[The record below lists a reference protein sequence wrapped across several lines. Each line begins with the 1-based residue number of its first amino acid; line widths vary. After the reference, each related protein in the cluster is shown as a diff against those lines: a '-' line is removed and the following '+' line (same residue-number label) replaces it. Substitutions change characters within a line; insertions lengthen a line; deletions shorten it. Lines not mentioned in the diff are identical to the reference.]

1 MSIRTR
7 LTWAY
12 GIGVA
17 LTLALVGALVWWQMS
32 ESLVQAVQT
41 SLRTQAEAV
50 LAALENQG
58 QAGLQEADNATP
70 GIWVVM
76 LDSKGQVI
84 DATAAAPAHVPA
96 AAGVF
101 EAAGR
106 TFLVRVDRAGDGTTV
121 VTGADLSPVAA
132 AQGTLA
138 RILLG
143 VGLSVGVA
151 SLVVGW
157 ILAGRALRPI
167 DRLIAD
173 ADALGPAEL
182 ERRLTQPRQLDE
194 VGRLTAT
201 LNRMLDRISES
212 VSRQQL
218 FVALA
223 SHELRTPL
231 AALRAELDLAD
242 RDGADITEY
251 RAALRAAQG
260 DAIRLTSLTSSLLEL
275 ATVGDEAHP
284 LVRAPVSARSLATH
298 ALRAVAPLIEQ
309 NGATL
314 TTNVTTQVVWVDR
327 RRVEQALINMLANAI
342 VHSSGPAQIELRGD
356 LSLQTNARLLRLTVL
371 DRGPGFGANDPAA
384 MFTPFQ
390 RGVGVRAVGS
400 GLGLAMVA
408 ATARAHGGSYGAHDR
423 AGGGAAVW
431 LAIPSIAADEQLTD
445 PGALARAD
453 SAHPNRAPGG

>member
-17 LTLALVGALVWWQMS
+17 LTLVLVGALVWWQMS
-32 ESLVQAVQT
+32 DSLVQALQT
-41 SLRTQAEAV
+41 SLRARAEAV
-50 LAALENQG
+50 LSSLENQG
-58 QAGLQEADNATP
+58 QAGLQEVDNATP

-84 DATAAAPAHVPA
+84 DATAAAPADVPT

-101 EAAGR
+101 EAGGR
-106 TFLVRVDRAGDGTTV
+106 TFLLRVDRAGDGTTV
-121 VTGADLSPVAA
+121 VTGADVAPVAT
-132 AQGTLA
+132 AQGALA

-167 DRLIAD
+167 DRLIVD

-212 VSRQQL
+212 VGRQRL

-242 RDGADITEY
+242 HDGADIEEY
-251 RAALRAAQG
+251 RAAIRAARV
-260 DAIRLTSLTSSLLEL
+260 DAVRLASLTTSLLEL
-275 ATVGDEAHP
+275 ATMGDEAHP
-284 LVRAPVSARSLATH
+284 LLRRPVSAGSLA
-298 ALRAVAPLIEQ
+298 ASAIRAVAPLIEQ
-309 NGATL
+309 SGSSLKTE
-314 TTNVTTQVVWVDR
+314 VTAQVVWVDR
-327 RRVEQALINMLANAI
+327 GRIEQALVNLLANAI
-342 VHSSGPAQIELRGD
+342 IHSSGPAQIELRGE
-356 LSLQTNARLLRLTVL
+356 LAAGSSGRLLRLTVL
-371 DRGPGFGANDPAA
+371 DRGPGFGANDPAD
-384 MFTPFQ
+384 MFTSFR
-390 RGVGVRAVGS
+390 RGEGVRVAGS

-408 ATARAHGGSYGAHDR
+408 AAVRAHGGSFGAHDR
-423 AGGGAAVW
+423 PGGGAIVW
-431 LAIPSIAADEQLTD
+431 LAIPSIVEDQPQLD
-445 PGALARAD
+445 PALPARAGLGLQD
-453 SAHPNRAPGG
+453 DESAE